1 MMQSLQAREMDGTGP
16 QGQMVGA
23 KEGPSE
29 DWLSAK
35 TVSRL

>member
-1 MMQSLQAREMDGTGP
+1 MDGKGP

-29 DWLSAK
+29 DRLLAK
-35 TVSRL
+35 TLSRLGAGRRL